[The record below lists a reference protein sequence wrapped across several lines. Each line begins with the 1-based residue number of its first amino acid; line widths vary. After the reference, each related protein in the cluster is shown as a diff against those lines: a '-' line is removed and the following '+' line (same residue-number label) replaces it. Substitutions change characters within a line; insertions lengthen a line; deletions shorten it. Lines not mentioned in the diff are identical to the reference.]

1 MQISPT
7 LAVWLCA
14 AFALICLGFAYTAF
28 SGLATLTDA
37 ADRDISAGYGWFW
50 VFLACIAALFGVL
63 SWLIKVGKLRNS
75 E

>member
-1 MQISPT
+1 LQISAA

-14 AFALICLGFAYTAF
+14 AFALICLGFAYSAF

-50 VFLACIAALFGVL
+50 VFSPASPRSSACFPG
-63 SWLIKVGKLRNS
+63 S
-75 E
+75 